1 MVKESQIVRLHP
13 SAVTVLKLTCFHI
26 ILHALF
32 LFYMCNYDHSHITCQ
47 FLLLRSS
54 LHTPYTCTCIRPRA
68 LFMHRRNQVFY
79 LPEQVTCTLEGNANW
94 RKYYNHCTGKE
105 YPMKDETKQIEIQ
118 AHICQTS
125 SIIAE
130 RFSVSRCYISPHMHK
145 PYNVLDYIV
154 FRKRFF
160 W

>member
-1 MVKESQIVRLHP
+1 MRLYP
-13 SAVTVLKLTCFHI
+13 SAVIVLKLTWFHI

-54 LHTPYTCTCIRPRA
+54 LHTPYTCIRPRA
-68 LFMHRRNQVFY
+68 LFMLRRNQVFY

-94 RKYYNHCTGKE
+94 RKYDNHCTGKE
-105 YPMKDETKQIEIQ
+105 YPMKDETKQIYEIQ

-130 RFSVSRCYISPHMHK
+130 RFSVSRCYITAYAQTMQ
-145 PYNVLDYIV
+145 YIRLHS
-154 FRKRFF
+154 FQKTGFF
-160 W
+160 L